1 MMEEI
6 KQHTNNITK
15 SLLQE
20 SLYACRRAFK
30 YNLFFSFVAS
40 IITIATSMYSLQ
52 VFDRVL
58 SSSSISTLVA
68 LTIIT
73 LGLLVILGFIHVVRT
88 FLLIDVSNY
97 LNSKLSNKLLDISI
111 SKSAIFN
118 NLQSTQNL
126 GDLNVIKNFLT
137 GAGINSLFDAP
148 WALLYIIAIYFV
160 HPLLCLVVIIS
171 AICLLILAYYNEKV
185 LKPLL
190 NEANELNVKN
200 ARDLELMNRN
210 AEVIEAMGMK
220 SNIILNYNELSIK
233 IQDLQYKASRKSGII
248 SNITKTF
255 RMFVYIL
262 STAVAAYLVIDNKM
276 SPGGMVA
283 VSILSGKALAPFDA
297 AMEIWKSV
305 INARKSYDRLN
316 KNMQLDNIR
325 QNSMKLNKPQGN
337 LEIERISYISPI
349 TKKTII
355 KGMNIKINAGEVV
368 GILGPSGAGKTVFA
382 KLISGIWQPTTG
394 IVRLDSANIYTW
406 NREDIGN
413 HIGYL
418 PQDIEL
424 FNGSVKD
431 NIARMDEKADSNLV
445 IEASESA
452 FVHDMILRLPNGY
465 ETDIGIGGTQLS
477 AGQRQRIALARA
489 FYDNPKVIILDEPN
503 SNLDQDGDVALAKAI
518 LKAKEKQSTV
528 IVISHRQ
535 SILNVVDKL
544 LVIYDG
550 EAKMFGAR
558 DDVLKELNKKSNNAQ
573 S

>member
-1 MMEEI
+1 MEEI
-6 KQHTNNITK
+6 KHIANNTTK
-15 SLLQE
+15 SFLQE
-20 SLYACRRAFK
+20 ALYACRRAFK

-58 SSSSISTLVA
+58 SSSSVNTLVA
-68 LTIIT
+68 LTVIT
-73 LGLLVILGFIHVVRT
+73 LALLVVLGFLHVVRT

-97 LNSKLSNKLLDISI
+97 LNSKLSDKLLDISI
-111 SKSAIFN
+111 SKSAVYN
-118 NLQSTQNL
+118 NLQITQNL
-126 GDLNVIKNFLT
+126 SDLNVIKGFLT

-148 WALLYIIAIYFV
+148 WAILYIIAIYFI
-160 HPLLCLVVIIS
+160 HPLLCIIVIIS
-171 AICLLILAYYNEKV
+171 AICLLVLAYYNEKV

-200 ARDLELMNRN
+200 TRDLELMNRN

-220 SNIILNYNELSIK
+220 NNIILNYNELSIK

-255 RMFVYIL
+255 RMFVYIF
-262 STAVAAYLVIDNKM
+262 STAVAAYLVINNKM

-305 INARKSYDRLN
+305 INTRKSYDRLN
-316 KNMQLDNIR
+316 KNIQSDNIR
-325 QNSMKLNKPQGN
+325 HDSMKLDRPEGH
-337 LEIERISYISPI
+337 LELERISFVSPI

-355 KGMNIKINAGEVV
+355 KGINIKVNAGEIV
-368 GILGPSGAGKTVFA
+368 GVLGPSGAGKTVLA
-382 KLISGIWQPTTG
+382 KLIAGIWQPTTG
-394 IVRLDSANIYTW
+394 VVRLDGANIYTW
-406 NREDIGN
+406 NREDVGN
-413 HIGYL
+413 HVGYL

-431 NIARMDEKADSNLV
+431 NISRMDKKADSNLV
-445 IEASESA
+445 IEASENA
-452 FVHDMILRLPNGY
+452 FIHDMVLRLPRGY
-465 ETDIGIGGTQLS
+465 ETDIGISGTQLS

-489 FYDNPKVIILDEPN
+489 FYGNPRVIVLDEPN
-503 SNLDQDGDVALAKAI
+503 SNLDQEGDVALSKAI
-518 LKAKEKQSTV
+518 LKAKEKQTTV

-558 DDVLKELNKKSNNAQ
+558 DEVLKELNKKPNNV
-573 S
+573 

>member
-1 MMEEI
+1 MEEI

-316 KNMQLDNIR
+316 KNIQLDNIR

-355 KGMNIKINAGEVV
+355 KGMNIKINAAEVV

-431 NIARMDEKADSNLV
+431 NIARMDKKADSNLV